1 MIFQD
6 LFVKQKVQKNSI
18 CLKHLVALCLNYH
31 FWSNECILAVKKVG
45 YLKKKKNTDPSL
57 PNLKYTWETKS
68 EGKSDWP
75 SCYCIWCHCRRGRVQ
90 WEICCNEN
98 KWHKCVIGGRHSQE
112 KDILCWEGWHCQS
125 SVTLRQTHLSWLK
138 LTDPH
143 TRTRV
148 CCTCPVCCL
157 FTVWLFSRTYWD
169 AYVDN
174 ILKE

>member
-57 PNLKYTWETKS
+57 PNLKYAWETKS

-75 SCYCIWCHCRRGRVQ
+75 SCYFAYDVTADEDEYSEKSAAMKTNDTNVWLVDGTVKRKTSCVGRDDTASHQ
-90 WEICCNEN
+90 WH
-98 KWHKCVIGGRHSQE
+98 WDRH
-112 KDILCWEGWHCQS
+112 
-125 SVTLRQTHLSWLK
+125 
-138 LTDPH
+138 
-143 TRTRV
+143 
-148 CCTCPVCCL
+148 TCP
-157 FTVWLFSRTYWD
+157 D
-169 AYVDN
+169 
-174 ILKE
+174 